1 MFRKLI
7 ALLITVMLVMSA
19 FAAIAEETWMPEWN
33 MDADVVVVG
42 FGPAGAMAAKSAME
56 EGASV
61 LVVEKAPELWL
72 YQAIYGRTDLPE
84 RGRSFDSGKCTA
96 HF

>member
-1 MFRKLI
+1 MSRKLI
-7 ALLITVMLVMSA
+7 ALLIAVMLVMSA
-19 FAAIAEETWMPEWN
+19 FAAIAEETWMPEWD

-61 LVVEKAPELWL
+61 LVV
-72 YQAIYGRTDLPE
+72 
-84 RGRSFDSGKCTA
+84 
-96 HF
+96 H